1 MEERALT
8 LYIVSPD
15 ANAATLKRL
24 RGLGTS
30 TGLTVTAITQISEL
44 PANPSNSSIL
54 LLPSDLLAS
63 NGKLEAWKNLFIIC
77 SAKTGNSPASGNI
90 IRINTTAES
99 PADWIRITSSLIK
112 YILKTEGKSSWHALR
127 HEIVSRE
134 FNAAAELTKWIKS
147 NKALNTEKLSQITN
161 IFGTVESMHGG
172 QKNCPTKLGIS
183 LEASHLHLDIQ
194 TSNTNSLD
202 VQKLSSFFCSLDFCE
217 AAKIEAHDKLQIYA
231 VFSLE
236 AKVTQ
241 RIVFE
246 VSEPMATQDVTKEA
260 S

>member
-1 MEERALT
+1 MEERPLT

-30 TGLTVTAITQISEL
+30 TGLTVTAMTQISDL
-44 PANPSNSSIL
+44 PATPSNSSIL
-54 LLPSDLLAS
+54 LLPSDLVA
-63 NGKLEAWKNLFIIC
+63 NKDKLEAWKNLFIIC
-77 SAKTGNSPASGNI
+77 SAKTDNPTTSGNI

-99 PADWIRITSSLIK
+99 PADWIRITNTLIK
-112 YILKTEGKSSWHALR
+112 YILKAEGKSSWHALR
-127 HEIVSRE
+127 HKISSRE
-134 FNAAAELTKWIKS
+134 FNIAAELTRWIKS

-161 IFGTVESMHGG
+161 ILGTVESMHGG
-172 QKNCPTKLGIS
+172 QKSCPTTLSLS

-194 TSNTNSLD
+194 TINTTNLD
-202 VQKLSSFFCSLDFCE
+202 VKQLSSFFSSLDFCE
-217 AAKIEAHDKLQIYA
+217 AATIEANDKLQIYA

-246 VSEPMATQDVTKEA
+246 VSKPMATQDVTKEA